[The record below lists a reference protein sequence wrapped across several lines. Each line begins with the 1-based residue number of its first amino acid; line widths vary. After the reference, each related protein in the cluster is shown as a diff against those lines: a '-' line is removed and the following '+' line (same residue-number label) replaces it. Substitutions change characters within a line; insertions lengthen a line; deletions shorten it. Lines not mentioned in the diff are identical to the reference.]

1 MAINIFYR
9 IYIMKVIYANANNMD
24 MINNL
29 LNKNTV
35 VVFFTAPWCGHCQ
48 RMKPVMDNVFGRFKN
63 TNSNGT
69 LISVSEN
76 EMPRLTVDKSIR
88 GFPTIR
94 QYNNG
99 KKINDYSGMR
109 DEKSLSNYLAK
120 IFNENLRLRTIR
132 KFRNTQ
138 KKRRRKRRRKKRKDS
153 KKRIYKKKSRNSVR
167 KKLKKRGKKRGKKK
181 STKKN

>member
-1 MAINIFYR
+1 
-9 IYIMKVIYANANNMD
+9 MKVIYANANNMD
-24 MINNL
+24 MINSL

-63 TNSNGT
+63 HNSNGT
-69 LISVSEN
+69 LLSVSEN
-76 EMPRLTVDKSIR
+76 EMPRLTVDKEIR

-99 KKINDYSGMR
+99 KKVSDYNGMR

-120 IFNENLRLRTIR
+120 IFNENLRLRTLN
-132 KFRNTQ
+132 KFRKTL
-138 KKRRRKRRRKKRKDS
+138 KKRKKRKKRRKRRKMMSKKKPRKRVSKRKSKKIASKRKSKKRKQ
-153 KKRIYKKKSRNSVR
+153 N
-167 KKLKKRGKKRGKKK
+167 
-181 STKKN
+181 

>member
-1 MAINIFYR
+1 
-9 IYIMKVIYANANNMD
+9 MKVIYANSNNMD
-24 MINNL
+24 MINTL

-48 RMKPVMDNVFGRFKN
+48 RMKPAMDNVFGRFKN
-63 TNSNGT
+63 HNSNGT

-99 KKINDYSGMR
+99 KKISDYSGMR

-120 IFNENLRLRTIR
+120 IFNENLRLRTLN
-132 KFRNTQ
+132 KFRKTL
-138 KKRRRKRRRKKRKDS
+138 KKRKRKRRRRRKVTNNKKSKRKSVSNLIKKS
-153 KKRIYKKKSRNSVR
+153 KKRVMRKKS
-167 KKLKKRGKKRGKKK
+167 KKRGKKK
-181 STKKN
+181 K